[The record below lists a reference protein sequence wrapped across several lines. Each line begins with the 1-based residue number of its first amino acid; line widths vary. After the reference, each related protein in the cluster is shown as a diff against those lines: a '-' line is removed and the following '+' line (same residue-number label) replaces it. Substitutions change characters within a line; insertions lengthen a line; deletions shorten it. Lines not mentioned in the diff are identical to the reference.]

1 MYAFFVRKKW
11 YLWINLIQY
20 VRWGS
25 FRPLILQLFRIAGN
39 FKFICWHLV
48 SLRVKIEWVAGLPC
62 STKKLKGQMATVM
75 WKHCKN
81 DLPSTLDI
89 PFQKKNK
96 MKNSYS
102 RKYKRLLH
110 TCKSVLVFLNV
121 ERTYISD
128 LKKINT
134 LKFRPIL
141 KNFESSENSYVNVC
155 IN

>member
-1 MYAFFVRKKW
+1 MLLCLLFLILRKTTCLVCFFVRKKW

-89 PFQKKNK
+89 PFQKKTK
-96 MKNSYS
+96 W
-102 RKYKRLLH
+102 
-110 TCKSVLVFLNV
+110 
-121 ERTYISD
+121 
-128 LKKINT
+128 KILT
-134 LKFRPIL
+134 H
-141 KNFESSENSYVNVC
+141 ESTKDCC
-155 IN
+155 ICAKVSLFS